1 MQDNDWPNNHD
12 NSQAKVV
19 ILFHISPYR
28 ANSPVEGLGIHLGKS
43 SLCGDCNPICI
54 GIGLGSQFPPPRT
67 LLRNYHVG
75 VMLVVCSE
83 ISSVRKTGH
92 EARCYR
98 WRAEWTTI
106 PRIVRFLA
114 SASVPT

>member
-28 ANSPVEGLGIHLGKS
+28 ATSPVEGLGIHLGKS

-67 LLRNYHVG
+67 LLRNYHV
-75 VMLVVCSE
+75 
-83 ISSVRKTGH
+83 IRKTGH

-98 WRAEWTTI
+98 WKAEWTTI

-114 SASVPT
+114 SA